1 MPKTMR
7 AWLLDRLGGKLE
19 LVERPVPEPHAG
31 SALIEIDAVILP
43 SYLQDY
49 VEGKLPTY
57 IAPDRPFTPG
67 SNAVGRVAAVGRD
80 VWHLKPGQRVLL
92 SSHFTAGENV
102 ADPAQVLLGITS
114 FGGPS
119 TAMQADWPDGTLADY
134 ALWPV
139 SALTAVEGLDAVPAE
154 VLAAAARFAV
164 PYGGLK
170 RGRLAA
176 GETVVISGATGAYGS
191 AAALVALA
199 LGAGRVVATGRN
211 ASALAALAEVAGP
224 RVRTVVLSGGVKTD
238 ASALRDAADGP
249 IALAFDMVGQ
259 AGDPSATLAALGSL
273 SRNGRLVLMGSMT
286 VPLSINY
293 LQVMSMGLE
302 IIGNFMYPRTALADL
317 FALAR
322 AGLLDLSAIQSQ
334 SFPLDALTEAMAAA
348 RVAGNINSVV
358 VDSGAA

>member
-7 AWLLDRLGGKLE
+7 AWQLDRLGGKLE
-19 LVERPVPEPHAG
+19 LVERPIPEPRAG
-31 SALIEIDAVILP
+31 SALIEIEAVILP

-80 VWHLKPGQRVLL
+80 VWHLKPGQRVVL

-102 ADPAQVLLGITS
+102 ADPAQALLGITS
-114 FGGPS
+114 FGGSS
-119 TAMQADWPDGTLADY
+119 TAMQADWPDGTLAEY

-139 SALTAVEGLDAVPAE
+139 SAVTVAEELDFVQADI
-154 VLAAAARFAV
+154 LASAARFAV
-164 PYGGLK
+164 PYGGLR

-191 AAALVALA
+191 AAVLVALA
-199 LGAGRVVATGRN
+199 MGAGRVVAAGRN
-211 ASALAALAEVAGP
+211 ASALAALADVAGP
-224 RVRTVVLSGGVKTD
+224 RLRTVVLSGDVKAD
-238 ASALRDAADGP
+238 ASALRDAAGGP
-249 IALAFDMVGQ
+249 VALAFDMVGQ
-259 AGDPSATLAALGSL
+259 AGSASATLAALGCL

-286 VPLSINY
+286 VPLPINY
-293 LQVMSMGLE
+293 LEVMGMGLE
-302 IIGNFMYPRTALADL
+302 IIGNFMYPRTALADI

-322 AGLLDLSAIQSQ
+322 AGLLDLSVIRPR
-334 SFPLDALTEAMAAA
+334 SFPLEALAEAMAAA
-348 RVAGNINSVV
+348 RIAGNMRCVV
-358 VDSGAA
+358 VRGRPG